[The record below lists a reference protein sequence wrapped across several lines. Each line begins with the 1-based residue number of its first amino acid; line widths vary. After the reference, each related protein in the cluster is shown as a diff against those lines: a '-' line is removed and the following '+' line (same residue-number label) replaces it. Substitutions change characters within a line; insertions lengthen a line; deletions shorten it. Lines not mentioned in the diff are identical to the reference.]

1 MKITQFFAALL
12 PNFERSRI
20 VEDLDMLRNE
30 VKDNLLPAYKHA
42 AALTHNKPFAS
53 KLVTNF
59 NDVFCLT
66 LPEYKRVGFIGGLLS
81 FYTTLEDK
89 LDIIDKMIPDL
100 FAKDVTKESI
110 TYRKASILQYLATV
124 RFINE
129 YSARSLLRF
138 LAAEQNAALGKED
151 QIDVQLAPAELKWLT
166 DNQQAYLQALKLLSI
181 PVKDLAAALNQ
192 IPEITVVPERYDV
205 VAQTVGLQNLDPLK
219 LGLISGNWNP
229 IYHLRSLW
237 VERQVEAYKRDKE
250 TKRALELRLL
260 ALKQA
265 HEGKQD
271 ARLAQQIEY
280 IEGRIAKLSQSI
292 HEMEQHA

>member
-1 MKITQFFAALL
+1 MKLPQFFAALL

-20 VEDLDMLRNE
+20 VEDLDMLRTE
-30 VKDNLLPAYKHA
+30 VKDNLLPAFKHA
-42 AALTHNKPFAS
+42 AQLTHGKPFKS
-53 KLVTNF
+53 SLVNNF
-59 NDVFCLT
+59 NEVFVMT
-66 LPEYKRVGFIGGLLS
+66 MPEYKRVGFIGGLLS
-81 FYTTLEDK
+81 FYTTLDDK
-89 LDIIDKMIPDL
+89 LEIIDKMIPEL

-110 TYRKASILQYLATV
+110 TYRKASILQYLSAV

-138 LAAEQNAALGKED
+138 LTAEQFAALGKDE
-151 QIDVQLAPAELKWLT
+151 QIDTQLAPAELKWLT
-166 DNQQAYLQALKLLSI
+166 ENQQAYLQAIKVLSI
-181 PVKDLAAALNQ
+181 PVKDLATALGQ
-192 IPEITVVPERYDV
+192 IPEISVVPERYEL
-205 VAQTVGLQNLDPLK
+205 VAQSVGYQNLDPLK

-250 TKRALELRLL
+250 LKRALELKLL

-265 HEGKQD
+265 YDGKED
-271 ARLAQQIEY
+271 ARLGQQIEY
-280 IEGRIAKLSQSI
+280 VEGRIAKLSQSI